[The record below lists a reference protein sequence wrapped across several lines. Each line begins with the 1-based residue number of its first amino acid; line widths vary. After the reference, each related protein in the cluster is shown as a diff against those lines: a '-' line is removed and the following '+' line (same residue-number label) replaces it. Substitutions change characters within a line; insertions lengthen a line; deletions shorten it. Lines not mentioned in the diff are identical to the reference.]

1 MRKRVWIMNHYVMN
15 QYFNRG
21 GRHYWIAEQLKQD
34 GFEPVVACGAK
45 PLRCAVCADPFY
57 SL

>member
-1 MRKRVWIMNHYVMN
+1 MNHYVMN

-34 GFEPVVACGAK
+34 
-45 PLRCAVCADPFY
+45 LWCAVCSDPLH

>member
-1 MRKRVWIMNHYVMN
+1 MNHYVMN

-34 GFEPVVACGAK
+34 GFEPVVFGCNATQD
-45 PLRCAVCADPFY
+45 ADEDFFQ
-57 SL
+57 SRLKWHV